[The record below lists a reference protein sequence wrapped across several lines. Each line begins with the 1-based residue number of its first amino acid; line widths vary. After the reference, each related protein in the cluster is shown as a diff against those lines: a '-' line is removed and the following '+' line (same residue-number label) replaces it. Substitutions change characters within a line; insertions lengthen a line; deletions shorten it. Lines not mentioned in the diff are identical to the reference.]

1 MRNRVVRDRW
11 KLVVAATLT
20 VVLAACSGGA
30 STPTAGGSLP
40 SQANPGSAAGSPP
53 DATSDGSSPDVT
65 PAATPA
71 ASVGSVK
78 EIDVCSKLTK
88 AEVEAAIGKKVKP
101 AETMQLTTET
111 AGCQWNA
118 ADNSL
123 TFLQV
128 YVAAYTQELWDIDL
142 DKPGTETV
150 SNVGDAAIRTE
161 VGLMG
166 PAGTLVVRKGALRID
181 LEIYTETGKKSA
193 VAAQGIQLANLLLPR
208 L

>member
-1 MRNRVVRDRW
+1 MRDRW
-11 KLVVAATLT
+11 KPVVAAALT
-20 VVLAACSGGA
+20 VALAACSAGA
-30 STPTAGGSLP
+30 SAPTAGGVSP
-40 SQANPGSAAGSPP
+40 GQGGPGSAAGSPP
-53 DATSDGSSPDVT
+53 AATSAGS
-65 PAATPA
+65 PAEATPA
-71 ASVGSVK
+71 ETPAPSVGSVK
-78 EIDVCSKLTK
+78 EIDVCSKLSK
-88 AEVEAAIGKKVKP
+88 AEVESAIGKKVKP
-101 AETMQLTTET
+101 AETMHLTTET
-111 AGCQWNA
+111 AGCQWDA

-150 SNVGDAAIRTE
+150 PNVGDAAIRTE

-166 PAGTLVVRKGALRID
+166 PAGTLVIRKGALRID